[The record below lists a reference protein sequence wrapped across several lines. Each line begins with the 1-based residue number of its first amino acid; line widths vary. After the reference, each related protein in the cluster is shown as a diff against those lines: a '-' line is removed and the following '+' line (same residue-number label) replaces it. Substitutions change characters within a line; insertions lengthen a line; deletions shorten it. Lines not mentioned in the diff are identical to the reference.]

1 MMVQKEASYFI
12 NGEQYI
18 EFSIT
23 EKTIYVLGMMDSIL
37 AMLQMIDLDRYQTI
51 RAKVKNM
58 NSSQIRKVLDDYL
71 TKNPQKLNFCVAKS
85 FLFALDETI
94 QE

>member
-1 MMVQKEASYFI
+1 MVKKEANYFI
-12 NGEQYI
+12 SGEQYNN
-18 EFSIT
+18 FTVT
-23 EKTIYVLGMMDSIL
+23 ERTLYVLGMMDSIL

-58 NSSQIRKVLDDYL
+58 NSSQIRKVLDAYL